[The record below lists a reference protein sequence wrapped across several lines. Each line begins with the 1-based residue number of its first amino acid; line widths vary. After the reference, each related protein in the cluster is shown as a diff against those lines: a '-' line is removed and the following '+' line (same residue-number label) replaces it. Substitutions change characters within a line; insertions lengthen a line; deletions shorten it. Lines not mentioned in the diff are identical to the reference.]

1 MKLSYTRAMVTAAL
15 NGSLKDVEYK
25 HDEQFNVEIP
35 LTCPDVPSE
44 ILDPRATWED
54 KDEYDKT
61 ADKLAKMFV
70 DNFAKKY
77 PDMPEEIVKAG
88 PKVL

>member
-25 HDEQFNVEIP
+25 HDDRFNVEIP

-44 ILDPRATWED
+44 ILDPKQTW
-54 KDEYDKT
+54 
-61 ADKLAKMFV
+61 ADKAAYDEQAQKLAEMFV
-70 DNFAKKY
+70 ENFQKKY
-77 PDMPEEIVKAG
+77 AHMPEEITNAG
-88 PKVL
+88 PKPL

>member
-35 LTCPDVPSE
+35 LTCPAVPSE